1 VTERCPNSG
10 SPASPGGV
18 RLGDLA
24 GRPALA
30 ARPRSAQ
37 ACCPVTCGAA
47 ARALSRPTASRPAP
61 ARTRLRLAG
70 NGADRRSGRRRGA
83 LPRSSQLR
91 AVGDCSFARNVC
103 NAPASTPM
111 RQLGEMRGRRR
122 SRLGTA
128 FGCGRAREQ
137 KRTRSCSVLSCPV
150 QGAHVAEL
158 DGCSRDG
165 AAAFGSVL
173 LDVAGAVG
181 RHQDPRWGTAPHRVE
196 TGAVFPVG
204 VGSM

>member
-10 SPASPGGV
+10 TPASPGRV

-37 ACCPVTCGAA
+37 ASCPVTCGVA
-47 ARALSRPTASRPAP
+47 ARALSRPTASRLGTDALAP
-61 ARTRLRLAG
+61 GRERGVSAIGSTARRPSPQQPGPGSR
-70 NGADRRSGRRRGA
+70 
-83 LPRSSQLR
+83 
-91 AVGDCSFARNVC
+91 DCSFARNVC

-128 FGCGRAREQ
+128 LGCGRAREQ
-137 KRTRSCSVLSCPV
+137 RRTRSCSVLSCPV
-150 QGAHVAEL
+150 PGAHVA
-158 DGCSRDG
+158 GRSWM
-165 AAAFGSVL
+165 AALVTERRFWKRFA
-173 LDVAGAVG
+173 
-181 RHQDPRWGTAPHRVE
+181 
-196 TGAVFPVG
+196 
-204 VGSM
+204 